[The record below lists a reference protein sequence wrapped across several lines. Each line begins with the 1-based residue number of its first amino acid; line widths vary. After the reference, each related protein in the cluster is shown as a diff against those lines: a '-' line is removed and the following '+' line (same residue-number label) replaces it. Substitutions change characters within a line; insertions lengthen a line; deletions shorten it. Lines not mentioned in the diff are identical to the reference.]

1 MTTFAHILVPI
12 DYEAPADAA
21 LRVAGRLARAAK
33 GRLLVAHT
41 LPLPVYTTTE
51 FPISPIDGQWI
62 AEESERLRAHA
73 RTVLEA
79 DGEVPAFEVD
89 VVVDTTV
96 LRIIQLA
103 AERRVDL
110 IVMGTHG
117 RTGFK
122 HLLLG
127 SVTEKVVRLA
137 PCPVLTVRA
146 GRAPHLGMLA
156 AEAHGAKA
164 KASARVA
171 GPGEVGDLMRRS
183 PVTIGPDAMLEE
195 ARLLMARHRIRHL
208 PVVDDGKLVGMLS
221 PSDIGP
227 HVGQLGRTKVNAAMT
242 ADPVSVGTGVDAA
255 TAANLM
261 LERGVRA
268 LPVVE
273 GETVVGVLSASDIV
287 EEYARA
293 ARR

>member
-1 MTTFAHILVPI
+1 MTTFAHILVPL

-33 GRLLVAHT
+33 GRLLIAHT

-62 AEESERLRAHA
+62 AEESERLRTHA

-96 LRIIQLA
+96 LRVIQLA

-117 RTGFK
+117 RTGIK

-146 GRAPHLGMLA
+146 GREPHLGMLA
-156 AEAHGAKA
+156 AEAHAA
-164 KASARVA
+164 ARPAHVS

-183 PVTIGPDAMLEE
+183 PVTIAPEAMLDE

-208 PVVDDGKLVGMLS
+208 PVVDHGKLVGMLS

-227 HVGQLGRTKVNAAMT
+227 HVGQLTRTKVNAAMT
-242 ADPVSVGTGVDAA
+242 SDPVSVGTGVDAA

-273 GETVVGVLSASDIV
+273 GEAVVGVLSASDIV

>member
-41 LPLPVYTTTE
+41 LPLPIYTTTE

-62 AEESERLRAHA
+62 AEEAERLRAHA
-73 RTVLEA
+73 RTVLEV

-110 IVMGTHG
+110 IVLGTHG
-117 RTGFK
+117 RTGLK

-127 SVTEKVVRLA
+127 SVAEKVVRLA
-137 PCPVLTVRA
+137 PCPVLTVHA
-146 GRAPHLGMLA
+146 GREPHLGALA
-156 AEAHGAKA
+156 AEAHAGGHPAHA
-164 KASARVA
+164 A
-171 GPGEVGDLMRRS
+171 GPGEVGELMRRS
-183 PVTIGPDAMLEE
+183 PVTIAPDAMLEE
-195 ARLLMARHRIRHL
+195 ARLLMAKHRIRHL
-208 PVVDDGKLVGMLS
+208 PVVERGKLVGMLS
-221 PSDIGP
+221 PSDLAP
-227 HVGQLGRTKVNAAMT
+227 HLGQLGRTKVNAAMT
-242 ADPVSVGTGVDAA
+242 SNPISVGTGVDAA
-255 TAANLM
+255 TAASLM

-268 LPVVE
+268 LPVVA
-273 GETVVGVLSASDIV
+273 GEQVVGVLSASDIL